1 MNQLNLFDTE
11 PTTAAAVP
19 SRSNAKVTSYAASV
33 AMLPHA
39 GTLRRRILGH
49 LVARGILGATDGEI
63 QEALQL
69 KGSTERPRR
78 KELQDGG
85 FVEDSGLIRLTDSG
99 RAAVV
104 WRATDKATI
113 DAPKQPVFPEG

>member
-1 MNQLNLFDTE
+1 MNQMTLFDE
-11 PTTAAAVP
+11 PTTAPAVAP
-19 SRSNAKVTSYAASV
+19 RSNAKVTSRAAGV
-33 AMLPHA
+33 AMMPHV

-63 QEALQL
+63 QEALGL

-85 FVEDSGLIRLTDSG
+85 FVQDSGLVRLTDSG

-104 WRATDKATI
+104 WRATDKATL
-113 DAPKQPVFPEG
+113 DAPPQPIFPEG